1 MKINNKLSIPLS
13 DKDKNHIEQKANEKR
28 QTMSGFNRS
37 RLFDR
42 TDLRKEF
49 NEPPF
54 KKKRSLAL
62 GS

>member
-13 DKDKNHIEQKANEKR
+13 DKDKNYIEQKANEKR

-54 KKKRSLAL
+54 
-62 GS
+62 